1 VNVAPSYAAGA
12 SQTVLED
19 SGAHAVSGWATAVS
33 PGPSSESSQAVSFSV
48 STDNS
53 SLFSAAPAV
62 APDGTLTYTSA
73 PNANGTAHVTVF
85 AVDDGG
91 IADGGHD
98 TSASQSFTIT
108 VTAVNDAPTFTP
120 GGSQTVVSLLGA
132 QTVNDWAKGI
142 SPGPSDEA
150 SQAVSFTVSVSNPSL
165 FAVQP
170 QVSATGKL
178 TYTPKLLALGS
189 ATVTVTPVDNGGT
202 GNGGEDT
209 GTPRTS
215 TITIV

>member
-53 SLFSAAPAV
+53 GLFSAAPAV

-108 VTAVNDAPTFTP
+108 VTAVNDPPTFTP

-209 GTPRTS
+209 GTPRTF